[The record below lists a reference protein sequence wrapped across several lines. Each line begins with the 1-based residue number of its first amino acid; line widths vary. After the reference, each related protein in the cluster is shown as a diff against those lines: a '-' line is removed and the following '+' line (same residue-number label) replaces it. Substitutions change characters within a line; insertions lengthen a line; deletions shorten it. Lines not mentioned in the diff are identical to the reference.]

1 MHESYEKLDIYCAN
15 IFELAID
22 QLIYIS
28 VLLVIMI
35 VVPHTEVNVMHSMWI
50 ITIVDD
56 GY

>member
-28 VLLVIMI
+28 FLLVIMI
-35 VVPHTEVNVMHSMWI
+35 VVSHTEVNVMQAMWI